1 MCHGVPAPFV
11 DPRAQVGVIVIVDG
25 LTRFGIDLAVQAG
38 CVGACSLEGITGAW
52 RSFQVEVG
60 HKVWHGSILGLAL
73 RPLALPNGHNS
84 VL

>member
-1 MCHGVPAPFV
+1 MCHRLPPPFV

-25 LTRFGIDLAVQAG
+25 LFWLQAG
-38 CVGACSLEGITGAW
+38 CVGASSLEGITGAW

-73 RPLALPNGHNS
+73 RPMELPNGHNS